1 MKPAGPVAHVAL
13 AGASFIAA
21 WARLR
26 GYEGEAA
33 RIRGWKVT
41 RIRGCEAARL
51 RGYEAARLRGCEDTR
66 LRGCEAVR
74 LNIGIRSDGLGRVSG
89 WRSHHFET
97 GKILAVDQAHG
108 LASPIDH
115 DEIIN
120 RVRLK

>member
-41 RIRGCEAARL
+41 RIRGCEAARI
-51 RGYEAARLRGCEDTR
+51 
-66 LRGCEAVR
+66 RGCEAVR